1 MKKSILTSFALVL
14 LAFAAN
20 AQSSSSTTAQHTVK
34 VIASP
39 VLDISMTSTADV
51 EFAFD
56 TPEKYEA
63 GIIKNAATQ
72 LKVKSTKSW
81 TVKASGAS
89 ANFSS
94 TSGNNNSEL
103 AVGDL
108 EIGSTILIP
117 EVPAVLDPLT
127 SAIITPAVPASFGT
141 ATFSDLTTSPGI
153 IVKTGTKGGNAKSG
167 NTFSLDYKLNPG
179 YIAQDTYAMV
189 VTYTIS
195 QD

>member
-1 MKKSILTSFALVL
+1 MKKSILTSLALVL

-20 AQSSSSTTAQHTVK
+20 AQGSTTAQHKVK

-39 VLDISMTSTADV
+39 VLDISMTSPDDV

-63 GIIKNAATQ
+63 GITKNAATQ

-81 TVKASGAS
+81 TVKASGA
-89 ANFSS
+89 AENFTS
-94 TSGNNNSEL
+94 TSGDNNTEL

-108 EIGSTILIP
+108 EIGSTVITTP
-117 EVPAVLDPLT
+117 AVPAVLDPVT
-127 SAIITPAVPASFGT
+127 SAIITPEVPAVYGP
-141 ATFSDLTTSPGI
+141 ATYADLTTTPGTT
-153 IVKTGTKGGNAKSG
+153 VKTGSKGGNSKSG

-179 YIAQDTYAMV
+179 YIAQDTYTMV